1 MYTLEKSSSVL
12 PSPSNLFAFLF
23 TRSIH
28 QSGYVLY
35 QLKNTWFIA
44 ETLKDTDLLI
54 SAKDNLKNFSGSLS
68 LYMLSFHN
76 WYVMNLFI
84 LSGFKGSNFSIVPSL
99 TSIPTSFKILL
110 YDPSSI
116 LISLIFGILPH
127 PDPRILDDFSVD
139 FIIPVD
145 FISSTR
151 ASTNM
156 AIYFSYNHF
165 ISRF

>member
-1 MYTLEKSSSVL
+1 
-12 PSPSNLFAFLF
+12 
-23 TRSIH
+23 
-28 QSGYVLY
+28 LY

-44 ETLKDTDLLI
+44 ETLKEIDLLI
-54 SAKDNLKNFSGSLS
+54 NANDSLKNFSGSLS
-68 LYMLSFHN
+68 LYMLNFHN

-110 YDPSSI
+110 YDPSST
-116 LISLIFGILPH
+116 LISRIFGILPH